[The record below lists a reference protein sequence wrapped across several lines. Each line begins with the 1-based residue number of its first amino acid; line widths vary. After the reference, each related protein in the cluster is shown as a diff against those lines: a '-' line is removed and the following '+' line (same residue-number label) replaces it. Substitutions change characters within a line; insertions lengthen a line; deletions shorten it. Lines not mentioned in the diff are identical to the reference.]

1 MACLP
6 LQEHEEVEPGE
17 EDGDGGT
24 LPLQRTVRC
33 GQERSDEDGRRDV
46 EDPLEEVDDV
56 VKVVESLR
64 KVRTAARLFI
74 GTDMCG

>member
-1 MACLP
+1 MP

-17 EDGDGGT
+17 EDRDGGT

-33 GQERSDEDGRRDV
+33 GEERSDEDSRRDV
-46 EDPLEEVDDV
+46 EDPLEQVDDV

-64 KVRTAARLFI
+64 KVKTAARLFT
-74 GTDMCG
+74 GTNTV